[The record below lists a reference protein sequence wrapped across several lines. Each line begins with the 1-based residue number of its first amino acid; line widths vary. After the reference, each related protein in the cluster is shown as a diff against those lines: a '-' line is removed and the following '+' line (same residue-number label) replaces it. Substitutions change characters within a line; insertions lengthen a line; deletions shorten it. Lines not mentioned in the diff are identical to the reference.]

1 MNTTIRSSCWF
12 LPVFFVVLAAALV
25 VYALV
30 RTSRAPES
38 MQEGGAVDPVRYAYL
53 GEGRPTAPVDPC
65 SLLSE
70 ETVARAIGLPVGGP
84 QTLEVD
90 NPLGEQHCVFPS
102 ASDPS
107 EPLVRL
113 VTVFQEGMD
122 PVLVQNGYTVQHLF
136 QGKRVGEGR
145 VQDVMGIDHEAF
157 WGGVGEELWNGLHV
171 RTADVYLQ
179 VRVNLDD
186 SGKALQSA
194 KIIAVAALRNLF
206 R

>member
-1 MNTTIRSSCWF
+1 MNMTIRSSRWF
-12 LPVFFVVLAAALV
+12 LPVFFVVFAAALV
-25 VYALV
+25 IFALV
-30 RTSRAPES
+30 RTIRAPENA
-38 MQEGGAVDPVRYAYL
+38 QTGGPLDPVRYAYL

-70 ETVARAIGLPVGGP
+70 ETVARAVGLPVRDP
-84 QTLEVD
+84 QSLEVD
-90 NPLGEQHCVFPS
+90 NPLGERQCVFPS

-107 EPLVRL
+107 EPLVQV

-122 PVLVQNGYTVQHLF
+122 PVLVQNGYTVRHLF

-186 SGKALQSA
+186 PGEALQSA
-194 KIIAVAALRNLF
+194 KIIAIAALRNLF
-206 R
+206 K